1 MIETAS
7 ELRPADGPVRSSVGN
22 ATATWV
28 FTYQNN

>member
-7 ELRPADGPVRSSVGN
+7 ELRPVDSPARSSVGY
-22 ATATWV
+22 AMAASV